1 MAIVRAVLVV
11 ALLIVGA
18 AGLSSLEDDD
28 FCGAFGAEAA
38 SLRTELAL
46 WPPGTR
52 CVSTLPDGTSTSL
65 EAGSAGA
72 FLVLLAS
79 LLAVAAWKVARPER
93 ARYAFAV
100 ALAFAVAGAAG
111 LEGAW
116 QASVAAGLVLG
127 VPLALFA
134 GGPAGALAAAA
145 ALPVATLLS
154 LLGLGPAAFLLPL
167 ALVSLARPPRSSG

>member
-11 ALLIVGA
+11 ALLVVGA

-28 FCGAFGAEAA
+28 FCSTFGTETA
-38 SLRTELAL
+38 SPSTELAL

-72 FLVLLAS
+72 FLLLLAG
-79 LLAVAAWKVARPER
+79 LLAVGAWKGVRPER

-100 ALAFAVAGAAG
+100 ALALAVAGAAG

-116 QASVAAGLVLG
+116 QMSVPAGLVLG
-127 VPLALFA
+127 VPLALVA
-134 GGPAGALAAAA
+134 GGLAGALAAAT
-145 ALPVATLLS
+145 ALLAGMLLW

-167 ALVSLARPPRSSG
+167 ALVALVPPPRDAG